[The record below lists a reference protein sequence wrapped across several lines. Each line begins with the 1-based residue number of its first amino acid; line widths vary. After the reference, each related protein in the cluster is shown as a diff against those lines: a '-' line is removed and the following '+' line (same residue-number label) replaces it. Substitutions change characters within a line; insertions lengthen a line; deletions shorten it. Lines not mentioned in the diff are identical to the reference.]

1 MAYSSV
7 TKGPYRAACAVSERT
22 AVNPK
27 HLLAAVTV
35 PTPTV
40 PHINPY
46 VVAAC
51 LIAAA
56 VGIALWKTT
65 VGKIL
70 IIGGVFFLLFGS
82 GVIHH

>member
-1 MAYSSV
+1 M
-7 TKGPYRAACAVSERT
+7 
-22 AVNPK
+22 NPK
-27 HLLAAVTV
+27 RFLAAVTV

-46 VVAAC
+46 VVGAC
-51 LIAAA
+51 LIIALI
-56 VGIALWKTT
+56 GIALWKTT